1 MAYMS
6 QERKATIAPVVKA
19 LLKKHGLKGSLS
31 VRDHSN
37 LVLTIK
43 EGEIDFFQ
51 NAEDT
56 MVRKA
61 AQLGVGRGWLPELRY
76 MSVNHYY
83 ISDDFSDKAAQAL
96 TELRDAMMVGNHNNS
111 DSQSDYFDVGWYI
124 NIHVGRWNA
133 PYKLAA

>member
-31 VRDHSN
+31 VRDHTN

-43 EGEIDFFQ
+43 EGAIDFIQ
-51 NAEDT
+51 NANDNLESN
-56 MVRKA
+56 KSA
-61 AQLGVGRGWLPELRY
+61 HGRFAYIPEKDCIQ
-76 MSVNHYY
+76 VNHYY
-83 ISDDFSDKAAQAL
+83 ISDYFSDKAAQAL
-96 TELRDAMMVGNHNNS
+96 IELRDAMMVGNHNNS